1 MELEFGLLAFTS
13 LFTMINPVGVVP
25 VFISM
30 TIGLSPREKRNTAR
44 KATLTALLL
53 LLMFAITGQF
63 IFQFFGISVDSLR
76 VAGGIIL
83 FMIGYD
89 LLHAKI
95 SRTRYDENSTDNVTY
110 MKDIAITPLAIPII
124 GGPGAIATSIVLFQE
139 AHTPSEQGMVFLA
152 IVAVI
157 ITTYLI
163 LISGE
168 RIMRIIGDDGNKVLM
183 RLMGLIVMVIAVE
196 FFFGGLK
203 PILRDILMIK
213 GA

>member
-1 MELEFGLLAFTS
+1 MALEFGLFAFTS
-13 LFTMINPVGVVP
+13 LFTMINPIGVVP

-30 TIGLSPREKRNTAR
+30 TVGASPQEKRATAR
-44 KATLTALLL
+44 KATFTALLL
-53 LLMFAITGQF
+53 LLMFALTGQF

-76 VAGGIIL
+76 VAGGVIL
-83 FMIGYD
+83 FMIGFD
-89 LLHAKI
+89 LLHARI
-95 SRTRYDENSTDNVTY
+95 SRTRYDENADDNITY

-124 GGPGAIATSIVLFQE
+124 GGPGAIATSIVLFQD
-139 AHTPSEQGMVFLA
+139 AQTSTEQGMVFLA

-168 RIMRIIGDDGNKVLM
+168 RIMRVIGDDGNKVLM

-203 PILRDILMIK
+203 PILRDIFMIE